1 MTMAEAS
8 EELKGTEQAAVLLL
22 TLGEEAAAAVLRH
35 LEVAEVQ
42 RLGSA
47 MASLTD
53 VPREA
58 VSGVLGNLLVAAEAK
73 TSIGFGTADYLR
85 KVLVASLGERKA
97 GSLLDRIIQGRA
109 SKGIEALKWME
120 PKTVAQVIRN
130 EHPQIIATILAHL
143 SAEQGAEVLPALP
156 AELHGDIALRIARLQ
171 DVPETALKQLDEI
184 VDSQT
189 RETRELRSTRLG
201 GVRMAADIIN
211 LLDTE
216 TESAI
221 MEAIQAS
228 DEDLGQQIQDSLFV
242 FDNLLGL
249 DDRGMQTLL
258 REVQSDQLGLALR
271 GADPALRE
279 KIFRNM
285 SKRAAEILQDD
296 MAAAGPVR
304 LAEVEAAQKEILT
317 SAQRLAEEG
326 QIMLGGGGDD
336 FV

>member
-1 MTMAEAS
+1 MAE
-8 EELKGTEQAAVLLL
+8 ELENLSGTDQAAILLL
-22 TLGEEAAAAVLRH
+22 TLGEESAAAILRH
-35 LEVAEVQ
+35 LDVGEVQ

-47 MASLTD
+47 MAALSD
-53 VPREA
+53 VPRDA
-58 VSGVLGNLLVAAEAK
+58 VSDVLGNLLEAAAQK
-73 TSIGFGTADYLR
+73 TAIGFGTADYLR

-97 GSLLDRIIQGRA
+97 GSLLDRIVQGRE
-109 SKGIEALKWME
+109 STGIEALQWMD

-143 SAEQGAEVLPALP
+143 SAEQGAEVMLALP
-156 AELHGDIALRIARLQ
+156 SDLHSDVAVRIAKLE
-171 DVPETALKQLDEI
+171 DVPESALKQLDEI
-184 VDSQT
+184 VASQT
-189 RETRELRSTRLG
+189 RETKALRSTRLG

-216 TESAI
+216 TEAAI

-228 DEDLGQQIQDSLFV
+228 DEELGQQIQDSLFV
-242 FDNLLGL
+242 FDNLMGL
-249 DDRGMQTLL
+249 DDRGMQTLM
-258 REVQSDQLGLALR
+258 REVQSDQLALALR
-271 GADPALRE
+271 GAEPALRE
-279 KIFRNM
+279 KFFRNM

-317 SAQRLAEEG
+317 AAQRLAEEG
-326 QIMLGGGGDD
+326 QIMLGGGGED

>member
-1 MTMAEAS
+1 MAEALENLS
-8 EELKGTEQAAVLLL
+8 GTDQAAILLL

-35 LEVAEVQ
+35 LDVGEVQ
-42 RLGSA
+42 RLGTA
-47 MASLTD
+47 MASLAD
-53 VPREA
+53 VPRNA
-58 VSGVLGNLLVAAEAK
+58 VTDVLGNLLVAAEDK
-73 TSIGFGTADYLR
+73 TSIGFGTAEYLR

-97 GSLLDRIIQGRA
+97 GSLLDRIIQGRE
-109 SKGIEALKWME
+109 STGIEALKWMD

-130 EHPQIIATILAHL
+130 EHPQIVATVLAHL
-143 SAEQGAEVLPALP
+143 SAEQGAEVMLALP
-156 AELHGDIALRIARLQ
+156 SELHSDVAVRIAKLE
-171 DVPETALKQLDEI
+171 DVPESALKQLDEI
-184 VDSQT
+184 VDTQT
-189 RETRELRSTRLG
+189 KETRALRSTRLG

-221 MEAIQAS
+221 MEAITAS

-242 FDNLLGL
+242 FDNLLTL

-258 REVQSDQLGLALR
+258 RDVQSDQLGLALR

-317 SAQRLAEEG
+317 SAQQLAEDG
-326 QIMLGGGGDD
+326 QIMLGGSGDD

>member
-1 MTMAEAS
+1 MAEAA
-8 EELKGTEQAAVLLL
+8 EQLKGTEQAAILLL

-35 LEVAEVQ
+35 LDVVEVQ

-47 MASLTD
+47 MAALTD
-53 VPREA
+53 VPRDA
-58 VSGVLGNLLVAAEAK
+58 VANVLGNLLVAAEAK

-97 GSLLDRIIQGRA
+97 GSLLDRIVQGRE
-109 SKGIEALKWME
+109 STGIEALKWME

-143 SAEQGAEVLPALP
+143 SAEQGAEVLQALP
-156 AELHGDIALRIARLQ
+156 ATLQGDIALRIARLE

-189 RETRELRSTRLG
+189 RETRALRSTRLG

-216 TESAI
+216 TEAAI
-221 MEAIQAS
+221 MEAIQAT
-228 DEDLGQQIQDSLFV
+228 DEELGQQIQDSLFV
-242 FDNLLGL
+242 FDNLLSL

-258 REVQSDQLGLALR
+258 RDVRSDQLALALR

-304 LAEVEAAQKEILT
+304 LAEVEAAQKEILN

-326 QIMLGGGGDD
+326 QIMLGGSGDD

>member
-1 MTMAEAS
+1 MPEAAEHLS
-8 EELKGTEQAAVLLL
+8 GTDQAAVLLL

-35 LEVAEVQ
+35 LDVSEVQ

-47 MASLTD
+47 MASLSD

-58 VSGVLGNLLVAAEAK
+58 VAGVLASLLTAASSK
-73 TSIGFGTADYLR
+73 TSIGFGTAEYLR

-97 GSLLDRIIQGRA
+97 GSLLDRIIQGRE
-109 SKGIEALKWME
+109 SSGIEALKWME

-143 SAEQGAEVLPALP
+143 SAEQGAEVMQALP
-156 AELHGDIALRIARLQ
+156 AKLHSEIALRIARLQ

-189 RETRELRSTRLG
+189 RETRALRSTRLG
-201 GVRMAADIIN
+201 GVRVAADIIN
-211 LLDTE
+211 LLDTD

-228 DEDLGQQIQDSLFV
+228 DEELGQQIQDSLFV
-242 FDNLLGL
+242 FDNLMTL

-258 REVQSDQLGLALR
+258 RDVRSDQLALALR